1 MTDAPVP
8 PQLNVVTLGAR
19 DFGTLREFY
28 AGLGWS
34 LVVDLEDFAAFETR
48 GAVLTLFPLDSLA
61 ADGHV
66 SAAPESPGAMRGFTL
81 AINVEQSS
89 QVDETIEAVRE
100 AGGRVT
106 KEAEDATEFE
116 GRSAY
121 FADPEDNFWE
131 VVFLGPDSRM
141 VAAIRRAT
149 GQPPAGSGSSNS

>member
-1 MTDAPVP
+1 VTGAAVP

-28 AGLGWS
+28 IGLGWS
-34 LVVDLEDFAAFETR
+34 LAVDLEDFAAFETR
-48 GAVLTLFPLDSLA
+48 GAVLTLFPLESLA

-66 SAAPESPGAMRGFTL
+66 SAAPRTPGAMRGFSL
-81 AINVEQSS
+81 AINVEQRS

-106 KEAEDATEFE
+106 KEPEDATEFE

-131 VVFLGPDSRM
+131 VVHLSPDSR
-141 VAAIRRAT
+141 VAAAVRRAT
-149 GQPPAGSGSSNS
+149 GQPSAGSGSSNS